1 MGLEFGDAAMMVLR
15 WICTIAFVVVFVV
28 SVVASGDR
36 LRDRVR
42 DRYGLRSASPSGPA
56 ESGRLQNAECRQP
69 DDWQQRPDRIES
81 TRPHHP

>member
-1 MGLEFGDAAMMVLR
+1 MGLELGDTVMMVLR
-15 WICTIAFVVVFVV
+15 WIFTIAFVVVFVV

-42 DRYGLRSASPSGPA
+42 DRYGLRSASPSSSD
-56 ESGRLQNAECRQP
+56 ESGRLQDAEYRQT

-81 TRPHHP
+81 RSPHHS